1 MVVPTSVEQQPDAIN
16 EKEAK
21 KNVRTFAAASFFNDM
36 GSDMIYPIWPLFLT
50 EVLGANMAIL
60 GLVDGL
66 GDALVSI
73 SQAVSGY
80 ISDRIRRRKVFVW
93 IGYFFGGISRVGYA
107 LAGTWQRIIPFRGL
121 DRAGKLRGAP
131 RDAMIADESTQAN
144 RGSRFGLLRTMD
156 NLGSVLG
163 VLFTIAFLGLL
174 GYRKIFWLAAIPSII
189 AVILVMFIIKERKAP
204 ESKIFKGF
212 SLKFLQRDFKLFL
225 SLNAVFALGAF
236 SYSFL
241 LILAKNHGYRDVT
254 IPILYLVF
262 SAVASLFSLPFG
274 KLADKIGRKKVML
287 VAFLLWVV
295 VCLGAIFFTSI
306 WIIPVI
312 FVLYGLHRGALE
324 PVQKTLASELAPV
337 DYRASSLGAFQLIT
351 GFAALPASLG
361 AGLLWVR
368 FGDTI
373 PFVVSL
379 GLTVVAG
386 LLLLFIRE
394 NNKLIIKE

>member
-1 MVVPTSVEQQPDAIN
+1 MTDPEQRSNIPED
-16 EKEAK
+16 KEAK
-21 KNVRTFAAASFFNDM
+21 KNVRAFAAASFFNDM

-50 EVLGANMAIL
+50 QVLGANMAIL

-80 ISDRIRRRKVFVW
+80 LSDRIRKRKVFVW
-93 IGYFFGGISRVGYA
+93 LGYIFGGLSRIGYAVTE
-107 LAGTWQRIIPFRGL
+107 TWQMIIPFRIL
-121 DRAGKLRGAP
+121 DRVGKMRGAP

-144 RGSRFGLLRTMD
+144 RGARFGLLRAMD
-156 NLGSVLG
+156 NLGAVIG
-163 VLFTIAFLGLL
+163 VLITIAFLGVL
-174 GYRKIFWLAAIPSII
+174 GYRKIFWLAAIPSFI
-189 AVILVMFIIKERKAP
+189 AVFLVAFVVKERKSP

-212 SLKFLQRDFKLFL
+212 SLKSLTRDFRLFL

-241 LILAKNHGYRDVT
+241 LILAKNLGYRDVT
-254 IPILYLVF
+254 IPIFYLIF

-274 KLADKIGRKKVML
+274 KLADKIGRRKVML
-287 VAFLLWVV
+287 IAFLLWAA
-295 VCLGAIFFTSI
+295 VCLSAIFVASA

-324 PVQKTLASELAPV
+324 PVQKTLASELAPT

-361 AGLLWVR
+361 AGLLWVK

-373 PFVVSL
+373 PFAVSL
-379 GLTVVAG
+379 GLTVAAG
-386 LLLLFIRE
+386 LM
-394 NNKLIIKE
+394 LIFIKEIHKVNTA